1 MLREFAFPIAFSVVC
16 LALSFA
22 WAGPRGLFLAVILSV
37 LELSLSF
44 DNAVVNASVLQTM
57 SAVWRRRFLTWGIA
71 IGVFGMRLIFPI
83 LIVALVARL
92 GIPEVVRLA
101 FGDPEGYARHLEEA
115 SVTISAFGGMFL
127 LMVFLDYVLDPGKRE
142 HWIAWLE
149 RRLAAA
155 GKLDSLAIVIG
166 GAVLLAVTQFLVA
179 PEERFTALAA
189 GLVGILL
196 YTLMTSLT
204 GLFGSEASGRNLERV
219 GLMTFMYLEVR
230 DASFSLD
237 GVIGAFAI
245 TQDVVIIAVG
255 LGIGAVFIRGMTL
268 ALVNRGALK
277 QFRFLEHGA
286 HYGIL
291 ALASIM
297 LISLRYEIPE
307 LVTGLIG
314 VAFIGFAILS
324 SVLANRRSPSS
335 GALGERG

>member
-16 LALSFA
+16 LGLSYA
-22 WAGPRGLFLAVILSV
+22 WAGPRGLFLAVILGI

-44 DNAVVNASVLQTM
+44 DNAVVNAGVLQTM

-71 IGVFGMRLIFPI
+71 IGVFGMRLVFPI
-83 LIVALVARL
+83 LIVALVAQL
-92 GIPEVVRLA
+92 GIPEVLRLA
-101 FGDPEGYARHLEEA
+101 FADPEGYARNLEEA
-115 SVTISAFGGMFL
+115 EVTISSFGGMFL
-127 LMVFLDYVLDPGKRE
+127 LMVFLDYVLDPGKSE

-149 RRLAAA
+149 RRLAVA
-155 GKLDSLAIVIG
+155 GKLDAVAIVLG
-166 GAVLLAVTQFLVA
+166 GSILLAVTQLLVEPA
-179 PEERFTALAA
+179 DRFESLTA

-196 YTLMTSLT
+196 FTLMTSLT
-204 GLFGSEASGRNLERV
+204 GLFGSEASGRNIERV

-268 ALVNRGALK
+268 SLVNHGALK

-286 HYGIL
+286 HYGIF

-297 LISLRYEIPE
+297 LLSLRYQIPE
-307 LVTGLIG
+307 VITGLIG

-324 SVLANRRSPSS
+324 SLFANRREAAGSRSS
-335 GALGERG
+335 V